1 MVGTTGCFPVFRC
14 ARRSSSSSFKSQPKG
29 SASSAEPPTPQRV
42 RVDSLQGAH
51 SLPIITES
59 APIDHFVTPKKK
71 KRSLQIS
78 TIVHVEEI
86 RGMDMTPVGD
96 LAKTFRYNCPLC
108 MRFFNYMLQGSC
120 CRQYICHGCAE
131 ALRDENARLPEARIR
146 CPHCNS
152 EPLKLKDV
160 DPFEP
165 TIHYSDSPMV
175 GRSKSLNINYIPS
188 PLKVGDSFEVMK
200 AKLVTFQQA
209 CWKQTESNPSP
220 ISERTEEDS
229 HSPDMKSNPS
239 IQLAGGSAS
248 PCGIS
253 EADTSILQD
262 NSRLTA
268 AGESPTAHTDMGR
281 QEQEEVEE
289 DIQTEED
296 AGNDDVTVCDM
307 SQTAHCFSFDIP
319 SATDAAH
326 NSLALTETVEVFT
339 DLATVAPPVVL

>member
-29 SASSAEPPTPQRV
+29 SVSSGEPPVPQRV
-42 RVDSLQGAH
+42 RVDSLEVVH
-51 SLPIITES
+51 TLPIITES

-71 KRSLQIS
+71 KRSLHIN
-78 TIVHVEEI
+78 TVVHVEEI

-120 CRQYICHGCAE
+120 CKQYICHGCAE
-131 ALRDENARLPEARIR
+131 ALRDENARLPESRIR

-160 DPFEP
+160 DPFEAP
-165 TIHYSDSPMV
+165 IHYSDSPMV

-229 HSPDMKSNPS
+229 HSPDMKLGAS
-239 IQLAGGSAS
+239 IQLAGGTS
-248 PCGIS
+248 PSGIS
-253 EADTSILQD
+253 ETDTSFSQD
-262 NSRLTA
+262 NNSRLTVV
-268 AGESPTAHTDMGR
+268 G

-289 DIQTEED
+289 DIQTEEE
-296 AGNDDVTVCDM
+296 AVNDDVSVCDM
-307 SQTAHCFSFDIP
+307 SQTAHCFSFDLP
-319 SATDAAH
+319 MATEAAH
-326 NSLALTETVEVFT
+326 HSSILTETVEVFSE
-339 DLATVAPPVVL
+339 LATVAPPAVL